1 VGALRI
7 RAVLVLASV
16 VTLTA
21 GASTAL
27 PKTLTVEDWN
37 QVRPL
42 YALVEQV
49 AAGQLAPSDLALP
62 WQYHFLNAESGN
74 IFVPFTIGIQ
84 AAGFTSFPLAMYLR
98 VVNRGAPAPAPG
110 PRDALAQY
118 PFEDAAVFDRPE
130 DGRISRAFAAP
141 PGNYD
146 VYVALIERTTP
157 EHPAPRTL
165 VIKHEL
171 TAPDLKSNLSVSSIF
186 VLDKSEID
194 SRNRRLNFEEQLD
207 EPYVWWGTK
216 LTPSFRTTFG
226 RGDKLSLAFVVY
238 NAVSTVGDKPDVEV
252 QYVFYRAARDG
263 GALFASTRPEIFNA
277 DTLSRDFRL
286 SSGDLIVAGQ
296 ETPLARFPDGSYRLA
311 ITVTDRVSGRTLTR
325 DVPFTIAGP

>member
-1 VGALRI
+1 MV
-7 RAVLVLASV
+7 ASV
-16 VTLTA
+16 AALA
-21 GASTAL
+21 ADAATAL
-27 PKTLTVEDWN
+27 EPKTLTVEDWN

-49 AAGQLAPSDLALP
+49 AAKQLAPSDVALP
-62 WQYHFLNAESGN
+62 WQYHFLNAEAGN
-74 IFVPFTIGIQ
+74 VFVPFTIGIQ
-84 AAGFTSFPLAMYLR
+84 AAAFTSYPLAMYLR

-118 PFEDAAVFDRPE
+118 PFEDATIFDRPE

-146 VYVALIERTTP
+146 VYVALTERTTP
-157 EHPAPRTL
+157 EQPTPRTL

-171 TAPDLKSNLSVSSIF
+171 TVPDLKSNLAVSSIF

-226 RGDKLSLAFVVY
+226 RDDKLSVTFVVY
-238 NAVSTVGDKPDVEV
+238 NAASAVDDKPDVEV
-252 QYVFYRAARDG
+252 QYVFYRAADG
-263 GALFASTRPEIFNA
+263 GDSFFARTRPEIFNA
-277 DTLSRDFRL
+277 DTLSREFRL

-296 ETPLARFPDGSYRLA
+296 EASLARFSDGNYRLA